1 MHMQGKNKTID
12 GLPPTQIQHV
22 KRAAYQAGHC
32 WAQATIVTPELSSPS
47 ECGWKKNANGW
58 GICWTTLPEA
68 SKTYQELIPCGC
80 KKDCRGHC
88 KCRKAEL
95 NVLLYVLVE
104 DYVVTKHASI

>member
-1 MHMQGKNKTID
+1 MLMGGIFA
-12 GLPPTQIQHV
+12 GLH
-22 KRAAYQAGHC
+22 
-32 WAQATIVTPELSSPS
+32 
-47 ECGWKKNANGW
+47 
-58 GICWTTLPEA
+58 TLPET

-104 DYVVTKHASI
+104 EYVVTKHASI

>member
-1 MHMQGKNKTID
+1 M
-12 GLPPTQIQHV
+12 
-22 KRAAYQAGHC
+22 KRPAYQAGHC

-47 ECGWKKNANGW
+47 ECGWKNNANGW
-58 GICWTTLPEA
+58 DICWTMYLTRSL
-68 SKTYQELIPCGC
+68 KN

-95 NVLLYVLVE
+95 NVLLYVLME

>member
-1 MHMQGKNKTID
+1 MKR
-12 GLPPTQIQHV
+12 

-32 WAQATIVTPELSSPS
+32 WAKATIVTPKLSSPS

-58 GICWTTLPEA
+58 DIC
-68 SKTYQELIPCGC
+68 YQELIPCGC

-88 KCRKAEL
+88 KCLKAEL
-95 NVLLYVLVE
+95 NVLLYVLME